1 MSKLNQVADRFK
13 KALGEEKDAQKDTSM
28 AETLEMIADHSEEI
42 KKALPKEGLSEHYR
56 VKLAI
61 ALGLIRETSI
71 YLSDE

>member
-1 MSKLNQVADRFK
+1 MSKLSQVVQRFK
-13 KALGEEKDAQKDTSM
+13 VVLGEDKESSPDKSM
-28 AETLEMIADHSEEI
+28 VETLELIADHSEEI